1 MNQPDR
7 ADNKKYTIVYLIDGL
22 GWGGAER
29 LMIPILS
36 NINREHF
43 QPRVCVLHNKDGNPV
58 AAELQKI
65 NIPVDNVLI
74 RHLREINGQKKIINY
89 LQETNADLLH
99 AQLEFATVLGGL
111 AAKWLSIPA
120 VATLHTL
127 PLQKKNLKLRLHD
140 SLENFVLRNFFNPVI
155 SVSEETRIAYKH
167 FAKIRDDK
175 SCVIYNGIDLNLF
188 TPNQKNRASILRKF
202 GIPPDAIVLITVAV
216 LRELKGI
223 QYMIQA
229 MPAIVSVKPN
239 VYYLIIGSGEHAQ
252 ALQNEAKKSGVDEHI
267 IFAGARTDI
276 PELMPAGDL
285 FVLPTLTE
293 ALPTVLAEAMASG
306 LPILASHVGGVP
318 EMVQD
323 GINGRLIPPAQP
335 EILTSAALEMLSNT
349 EALRQMGSV
358 GRQIVEEKF
367 NIKSQ
372 VAQLENLYLRLLS

>member
-7 ADNKKYTIVYLIDGL
+7 ADNKKHTIVYLIDGL

-43 QPRVCVLHNKDGNPV
+43 QPRVCVLQNKDGNPV
-58 AAELQKI
+58 ATELQKI
-65 NIPVDNVLI
+65 NIPVDTVLI
-74 RHLREINGQKKIINY
+74 RHLREVNGLKKIINY
-89 LQETNADLLH
+89 LQETNANLLH
-99 AQLEFATVLGGL
+99 AQLEFATVFGGV
-111 AAKWLSIPA
+111 AAKWLGIPA

-140 SLENFVLRNFFNPVI
+140 SLENFFLRNFFNPVI

-167 FAKIRDDK
+167 FAKIRDGK

-188 TPNQKNRASILRKF
+188 TPNQQNRASILRKF

-229 MPAIVSVKPN
+229 MPAMVSAKPN

-252 ALQNEAKKSGVDEHI
+252 ALQNEAKKSGVGEHI

-335 EILTSAALEMLSNT
+335 EILTSVALEMLNNM
-349 EALRQMGSV
+349 EALRQMGNV